1 MPRRTPDAS
10 QYTRYVREVVVLSDN
25 AYGPAFN
32 KGVNRYGFYSTSFFV
47 NNILPNHISSNKYT
61 SVPPPP
67 CPSDAI
73 FDGGNAGSDF
83 CSLDG
88 SGDTIYDGG
97 DAYKQVCG
105 V

>member
-1 MPRRTPDAS
+1 MPQKTPDAS
-10 QYTRYVREVVVLSDN
+10 QHTRYIKETVCVAEN
-25 AYGPAFN
+25 AYGSSYN
-32 KGVNRYGFYSTSFFV
+32 KGISRNGFNATCFFIK
-47 NNILPNHISSNKYT
+47 NILPNHISSNKFT

-73 FDGGNAGSDF
+73 FDGGNAWSDF

-88 SGDTIYDGG
+88 NGDTIYDGG
-97 DAYKQVCG
+97 NAYKQVCG